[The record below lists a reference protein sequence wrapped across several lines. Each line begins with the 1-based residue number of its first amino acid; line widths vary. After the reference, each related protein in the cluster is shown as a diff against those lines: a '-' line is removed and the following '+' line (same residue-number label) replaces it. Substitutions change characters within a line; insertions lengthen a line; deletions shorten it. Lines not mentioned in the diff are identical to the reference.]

1 MGHMKNFL
9 FLLSFLSFCLSAAP
23 TPALLFKINGSVVK
37 VHVANKDG
45 HHGVGS
51 GVVVA
56 KDHVVTNCHVI
67 ANAKGVH
74 VTKFGKSHAPHSL
87 LADWKNDLC
96 ILKFKYLE
104 LDPVRLVKN
113 NTVDYETKVFSK
125 NYGGNTVK
133 PHTTFGRIKG
143 IYNLDNY
150 KIIQS
155 SAWFAIGASGGGI
168 FNYDGELIGITTF
181 KTPGNTA
188 FYYSMPVKIIK
199 KLLDQ
204 GKEISVTTQSELPFW
219 DAPPK
224 EQPYFMQVV
233 GATKQQSWNELKK
246 ITAKWIK
253 EEPQEIEALYHHG
266 YSFYELKDFTSA
278 KTLLQKVIKQNN
290 KHALAYLHLYK
301 IAIIEKQEDDIG
313 YYKSRIIKLDDSLI
327 KQE

>member
-1 MGHMKNFL
+1 
-9 FLLSFLSFCLSAAP
+9 
-23 TPALLFKINGSVVK
+23 
-37 VHVANKDG
+37 
-45 HHGVGS
+45 
-51 GVVVA
+51 
-56 KDHVVTNCHVI
+56 
-67 ANAKGVH
+67 
-74 VTKFGKSHAPHSL
+74 
-87 LADWKNDLC
+87 
-96 ILKFKYLE
+96 
-104 LDPVRLVKN
+104 
-113 NTVDYETKVFSK
+113 
-125 NYGGNTVK
+125 
-133 PHTTFGRIKG
+133 
-143 IYNLDNY
+143 
-150 KIIQS
+150 
-155 SAWFAIGASGGGI
+155 
-168 FNYDGELIGITTF
+168 
-181 KTPGNTA
+181 
-188 FYYSMPVKIIK
+188 MPVKIIK

-327 KQE
+327 NQE